1 MSRRAR
7 RSPLAFPAR
16 GCFIQRSNIT
26 LTGAVTSVSPLWQF
40 SSLPPSRKGPSD
52 ASAPGAGPGA
62 GPVRPAMAAVPVKR
76 ERPGG
81 NPKPVA
87 KKARQA
93 PTPNQPL
100 PGELPEVTGARR
112 NEYHPE
118 RPNEYDAI
126 TEQRLTVRH
135 VLERRLEVMRGER
148 VAARNQARRAWFASG
163 GSDASG
169 GSGAPAGAPA
179 PKVEK
184 GLPLA
189 QKLMAKMGWSK
200 GEGLGKSKQGIPA
213 PLRVKKT
220 SARGGTVVAPRGAA
234 TGTERG

>member
-1 MSRRAR
+1 
-7 RSPLAFPAR
+7 
-16 GCFIQRSNIT
+16 
-26 LTGAVTSVSPLWQF
+26 
-40 SSLPPSRKGPSD
+40 
-52 ASAPGAGPGA
+52 
-62 GPVRPAMAAVPVKR
+62 MAAVPVKR

-148 VAARNQARRAWFASG
+148 VAARNQTRRAWF
-163 GSDASG
+163 ASG

>member
-1 MSRRAR
+1 
-7 RSPLAFPAR
+7 
-16 GCFIQRSNIT
+16 
-26 LTGAVTSVSPLWQF
+26 
-40 SSLPPSRKGPSD
+40 
-52 ASAPGAGPGA
+52 
-62 GPVRPAMAAVPVKR
+62 MAAVPVKR

-81 NPKPVA
+81 NPKPAA

-148 VAARNQARRAWFASG
+148 VAARNQARRAWFAS
-163 GSDASG
+163 DASG
-169 GSGAPAGAPA
+169 GSGGSGGSDAPAGAPA